1 MPAIVH
7 GNVDGKKGDFS
18 QVEYDYDY
26 PNELSLKPGSEFHNM
41 IRSKIIERATTSSNA
56 MKMRYDSWNKVDHV
70 LTAYIPADVEEGKV
84 KAKDSR
90 KPISIVFPYS
100 YAMMESLMAYLM
112 TAFGQEPIFR
122 YEGVSPED
130 TVGAM
135 LLELVV
141 QLHCNK
147 TKVPLALHTFFRD
160 SLAYGLGIAAPGW
173 EVKRGQREVFR
184 PGAVYDMNGQ
194 LANERGYRDREETV
208 LFEGNEL
215 TNIDPY
221 RYLPDPNVGAHE
233 IQKGEF
239 VGWLVKDNLMNLLRE
254 EQYDEDMFNVRYL
267 KHVQNPKSQFVEN
280 PDERT
285 RKTMGGTV
293 SPDSTDTNRV
303 DLLYMYIDLIP
314 KDWKLSESEDPERWC
329 FCLAGDTVVVKAY
342 KTNFNHGM
350 FPVAVAAPDFD
361 GYSPT
366 PMSRLE
372 ILYGLQEV
380 LDFLFNSHVAN
391 VRKAVNDMI
400 IVDPQLVNIN
410 DLKDPKPGK
419 LIRLRRPAWGRG
431 VKDVAMQLGIN
442 DITRANIADSS
453 YIVNWMQKIAATD
466 DPMMGSLRQ
475 GGPERLTKGE
485 FQGTQAMGYSRL
497 ARIAQ
502 IIGYQGMQDIGYQF
516 ATHVQQLMDRET
528 YIRATGRWQQALMA
542 EFGVQPG
549 GRVKVTPFD
558 LLVEYD
564 MFVRD
569 GSVPGSNFSEA
580 WLQLFNIL
588 AGSEELMQ
596 QFDMT
601 RIFMHIARSLG
612 AKNVEDFKRNVNQVQ
627 PTVAPDQQ
635 VLQQA
640 QAGNLVPMAA

>member
-100 YAMMESLMAYLM
+100 YAMMESLMAYL
-112 TAFGQEPIFR
+112 
-122 YEGVSPED
+122 SPED

-285 RKTMGGTV
+285 ILNGGASVWPVTLLLSRRTRPTSTTV
-293 SPDSTDTNRV
+293 
-303 DLLYMYIDLIP
+303 
-314 KDWKLSESEDPERWC
+314 C
-329 FCLAGDTVVVKAY
+329 
-342 KTNFNHGM
+342 
-350 FPVAVAAPDFD
+350 
-361 GYSPT
+361 
-366 PMSRLE
+366 
-372 ILYGLQEV
+372 
-380 LDFLFNSHVAN
+380 
-391 VRKAVNDMI
+391 
-400 IVDPQLVNIN
+400 
-410 DLKDPKPGK
+410 
-419 LIRLRRPAWGRG
+419 
-431 VKDVAMQLGIN
+431 
-442 DITRANIADSS
+442 
-453 YIVNWMQKIAATD
+453 
-466 DPMMGSLRQ
+466 SL
-475 GGPERLTKGE
+475 
-485 FQGTQAMGYSRL
+485 
-497 ARIAQ
+497 
-502 IIGYQGMQDIGYQF
+502 
-516 ATHVQQLMDRET
+516 
-528 YIRATGRWQQALMA
+528 
-542 EFGVQPG
+542 
-549 GRVKVTPFD
+549 
-558 LLVEYD
+558 
-564 MFVRD
+564 
-569 GSVPGSNFSEA
+569 
-580 WLQLFNIL
+580 WL
-588 AGSEELMQ
+588 
-596 QFDMT
+596 
-601 RIFMHIARSLG
+601 
-612 AKNVEDFKRNVNQVQ
+612 
-627 PTVAPDQQ
+627 
-635 VLQQA
+635 
-640 QAGNLVPMAA
+640 